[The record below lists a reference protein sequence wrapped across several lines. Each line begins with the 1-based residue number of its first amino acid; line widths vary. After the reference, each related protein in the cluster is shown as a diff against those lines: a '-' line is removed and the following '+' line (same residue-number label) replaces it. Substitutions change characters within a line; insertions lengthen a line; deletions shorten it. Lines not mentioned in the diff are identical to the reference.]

1 MVKNLLASAGYT
13 GSIPGPLVQE
23 GPSCHGATTP
33 VCHNSLAHMPRAQG
47 SATREATAM
56 RSLPIATGE
65 LPQLAATRQSLSTEK
80 KNPAQPKIKLKKKKK
95 NMIKIFFKKEKKHR
109 RPPEVESS
117 NMSTLGTRRIL
128 PLFKSFNGAP
138 LSLD

>member
-1 MVKNLLASAGYT
+1 MVKNLLANAGYT

-33 VCHNSLAHMPRAQG
+33 VCHNSLAHMPRAHG

-65 LPQLAATRQSLSTEK
+65 LPQLAATRQSLSTAK
-80 KNPAQPKIKLKKKKK
+80 KKTPAQPKIK
-95 NMIKIFFKKEKKHR
+95 
-109 RPPEVESS
+109 
-117 NMSTLGTRRIL
+117 
-128 PLFKSFNGAP
+128 
-138 LSLD
+138 

>member
-33 VCHNSLAHMPRAQG
+33 VCHNSLAHMPRAHG

-65 LPQLAATRQSLSTEK
+65 LPQLAATRQSLSTAK
-80 KNPAQPKIKLKKKKK
+80 KKPSTAQNLKKK
-95 NMIKIFFKKEKKHR
+95 MIKIFFKKEKKHR
-109 RPPEVESS
+109 QPPEVESS